1 MTGVIKMAGP
11 GAGKTVDELEARG
24 PQYQGYNLPAFLG
37 LHQRGCDPQGYLE
50 PSRDC
55 LNNGVWGPA

>member
-24 PQYQGYNLPAFLG
+24 PQYQGYNLPALLG
-37 LHQRGCDPQGYLE
+37 LHQRGCDPQGYL
-50 PSRDC
+50 
-55 LNNGVWGPA
+55 